1 MYHARTAGSLG
12 RIAPKL
18 ICVDRD
24 VLMESATQQAD
35 VIWPLLLFTAAAL
48 ALVGAMLGMSYM
60 LGGRHNERLGNQPYE
75 SGIKPTG
82 GARMRFSAKFY
93 LVAIIF
99 VLFDLEVVFIF
110 AWAIAAPDLGWSGY
124 FAFLTFL
131 GVLTLGLIYEWRI
144 GALDWAPKA
153 PRQYRLDAIE
163 SNQRRN
169 AQS

>member
-1 MYHARTAGSLG
+1 
-12 RIAPKL
+12 
-18 ICVDRD
+18 
-24 VLMESATQQAD
+24 METATQHAD
-35 VIWPLLLFTAAAL
+35 VIWPFLLFAAATVG
-48 ALVGAMLGMSYM
+48 LVGLMIGLSYF

-82 GARMRFSAKFY
+82 SARMRFSAKFY

-110 AWAIAAPDLGWSGY
+110 SWAIAAPNLGWPGY

-131 GVLTLGLIYEWRI
+131 GVITLGLVYEWCI

>member
-1 MYHARTAGSLG
+1 MNPAAQHT
-12 RIAPKL
+12 
-18 ICVDRD
+18 V
-24 VLMESATQQAD
+24 T
-35 VIWPLLLFTAAAL
+35 IWPLVLFAFAAFGLVAL
-48 ALVGAMLGMSYM
+48 MLGLSAF

-82 GARMRFSAKFY
+82 SARMRFSAQFY

-110 AWAIAAPDLGWSGY
+110 AWAIAAKDLGWAGY
-124 FAFLTFL
+124 IAFLGFL

-153 PRQYRLDAIE
+153 PRQYRLDALE
-163 SNQRRN
+163 SNRRRN
-169 AQS
+169 LPGEGS

>member
-1 MYHARTAGSLG
+1 
-12 RIAPKL
+12 
-18 ICVDRD
+18 
-24 VLMESATQQAD
+24 METATQHAD
-35 VIWPLLLFTAAAL
+35 AIWPLLLFAAATVG
-48 ALVGAMLGMSYM
+48 LVGLMIGLSYF

-82 GARMRFSAKFY
+82 SARMRFSAKFY

-110 AWAIAAPDLGWSGY
+110 SWAIAAPDLGWPGY

-131 GVLTLGLIYEWRI
+131 GVITLGLVYEWCI

>member
-1 MYHARTAGSLG
+1 MDAATEQA
-12 RIAPKL
+12 
-18 ICVDRD
+18 V
-24 VLMESATQQAD
+24 VL
-35 VIWPLLLFTAAAL
+35 WPLLLFTAAAIGL
-48 ALVGAMLGMSYM
+48 IVLMIGLSSV
-60 LGGRHNERLGNQPYE
+60 LGGRHQSRLGDQPYE

-82 GARMRFSAKFY
+82 SARMRFSAKFY

-110 AWAIAAPDLGWSGY
+110 AWAIAAPDLGWPGY
-124 FAFLTFL
+124 FAFLFFL

-163 SNQRRN
+163 SNQLRN
-169 AQS
+169 ARK

>member
-1 MYHARTAGSLG
+1 M
-12 RIAPKL
+12 
-18 ICVDRD
+18 D
-24 VLMESATQQAD
+24 SATEQVI
-35 VIWPLLLFTAAAL
+35 VIWPLLLFAASAVGLIVLML
-48 ALVGAMLGMSYM
+48 ALSSV
-60 LGGRHNERLGNQPYE
+60 LGGRHSSRLGDQPYE

-82 GARMRFSAKFY
+82 SARMRFSAKFY

-110 AWAIAAPDLGWSGY
+110 AWAIAAPALGWPGY
-124 FAFLTFL
+124 FAFLFFL

-163 SNQRRN
+163 SNRRRN
-169 AQS
+169 LDERG